1 MDTPSELSLA
11 VARGNAFFREIMEWD
26 PKKGTLPVADLQ
38 GHLNERLT
46 RFVRSANT
54 GLSATLAFGDVHARM
69 QRQWHTELAFVEVQ
83 GAECR
88 LLFDASL
95 LTQKDP
101 HAGLIFVAK
110 SWIILWVIAKALT
123 LNPALKGS
131 FVFEIGDN
139 ATLGQVGYTSSHP
152 NACLILD
159 YDFAASDGYADY
171 RTLCNAQL
179 VPWEERAAKVFWRGT
194 TTGRRLYPPP
204 PDGEPDELRWLARLA
219 LCKACA
225 EPALSELCD
234 VGITSIQQIPEPYLQ
249 ARIAA
254 TGFLKAAVPRRHFMT
269 YRGVFDIDGN
279 ANAWSG
285 LFCSLLG
292 ASCILKVE
300 SANHQRQWYYD
311 RLVAWKNYVPV
322 KADLSDLRER
332 VSWFATHDA
341 DARRLAE
348 NARALAVS
356 IDTAS
361 ALTQSARN
369 LIDWLS
375 RRPTSPSVAVSRP

>member
-1 MDTPSELSLA
+1 MPTRGKNNQATQTAADQSLIDGFTKHA
-11 VARGNAFFREIMEWD
+11 
-26 PKKGTLPVADLQ
+26 
-38 GHLNERLT
+38 
-46 RFVRSANT
+46 
-54 GLSATLAFGDVHARM
+54 ATLI
-69 QRQWHTELAFVEVQ
+69 T
-83 GAECR
+83 
-88 LLFDASL
+88 LLV
-95 LTQKDP
+95 
-101 HAGLIFVAK
+101 G
-110 SWIILWVIAKALT
+110 
-123 LNPALKGS
+123 GS
-131 FVFEIGDN
+131 TVK
-139 ATLGQVGYTSSHP
+139 TS
-152 NACLILD
+152 D
-159 YDFAASDGYADY
+159 
-171 RTLCNAQL
+171 L
-179 VPWEERAAKVFWRGT
+179 VTV
-194 TTGRRLYPPP
+194 
-204 PDGEPDELRWLARLA
+204 
-219 LCKACA
+219 
-225 EPALSELCD
+225 
-234 VGITSIQQIPEPYLQ
+234 LQ